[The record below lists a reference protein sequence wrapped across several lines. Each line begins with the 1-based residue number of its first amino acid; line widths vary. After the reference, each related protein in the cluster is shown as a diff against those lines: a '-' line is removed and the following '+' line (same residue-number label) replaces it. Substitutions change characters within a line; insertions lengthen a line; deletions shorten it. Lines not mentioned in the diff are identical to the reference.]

1 MSDLTLSY
9 LDVQGLL
16 DPISA
21 ESPAGES
28 LRYEGTYDRIQEAR
42 REDDERL
49 SQGIYKTS
57 LKRADWETDEA
68 ICVEALEHHT
78 KDLQIAGWL
87 LEASL
92 HLYGFSG
99 VEAGLQLMAGL
110 CQNFWDDLHPN
121 LNGGDLEDR
130 IAPIEWINQKL
141 PLKLKQIALTM
152 PLGRDGRSYSFADWE
167 SACHF
172 ENLARQDP
180 AALQEALANID
191 PTVDTF
197 QNALSLT
204 DPAFQAELVKDL
216 DKAVDACRLLQ
227 HVLDVKCGKQS
238 PSLVQ
243 FNEVL
248 SAIQQLM
255 IQSLLERDGGAEM
268 LEDQS
273 EKTPRVGSPE
283 PEVELWSGGA
293 IRSRADAYR
302 RLSEAADYLLRTEPH
317 SPTPY
322 LVKRAVEW
330 GHMSLSEVLQQI
342 VSNEGEMTE
351 IDKLLRLTGKQVSD
365 AS

>member
-16 DPISA
+16 DPISPEA
-21 ESPAGES
+21 PAGES
-28 LRYEGTYDRIQEAR
+28 LRYEGTYDRIQDAR
-42 REDDERL
+42 REDDQTL
-49 SQGIYKTS
+49 SQGIYQKH
-57 LKRADWETDEA
+57 LKRANWEEDEA
-68 ICVEALEHHT
+68 ICVEALESRT
-78 KDLQIAGWL
+78 KDLLIAGWL

-99 VEAGLQLMAGL
+99 VEAGLQLLAGL
-110 CQNFWDDLHPN
+110 CQNFWADLYPS
-121 LNGGDLEDR
+121 LDGADLEDR

-141 PLKLKQIALTM
+141 PLKLKQIPLTL
-152 PLGRDGRSYSFADWE
+152 PRERDERTYSYVDWE

-180 AALQEALANID
+180 GALQEALANID

-197 QNALSLT
+197 QNALALT
-204 DPAFQAELVKDL
+204 DKAFHVELVKEL
-216 DKAVDACRLLQ
+216 DGAVDACRLLQ

-238 PSLVQ
+238 PSLHQ

-248 SAIQQLM
+248 CAIQQLM
-255 IQSLLERDGGAEM
+255 SQSLHARDGGSEM

-273 EKTPRVGSPE
+273 EKTPRVDPRNDE
-283 PEVELWSGGA
+283 IELWSGGP
-293 IRSRADAYR
+293 IRSRTDAYR

-330 GHMSLSEVLQQI
+330 GHMSLLEVFQQI
-342 VSNEGEMTE
+342 VRNEGEMTE
-351 IDKLLRLTGKQVSD
+351 IDKLLRLTGKQASDVS
-365 AS
+365 

>member
-1 MSDLTLSY
+1 MSNLTFSY

-16 DPISA
+16 DPISP
-21 ESPAGES
+21 ESRAGEP
-28 LRYEGTYDRIQEAR
+28 LRYEGTYDRIQDAR
-42 REDDERL
+42 REDDQRL

-57 LKRADWETDEA
+57 LKRADWEADEA
-68 ICVEALEHHT
+68 ICVEALESRT

-99 VEAGLQLMAGL
+99 VEAGLQLLAGL
-110 CQNFWDDLHPN
+110 CQNFWEDLYPS
-121 LNGGDLEDR
+121 LDGEDLDDR

-141 PLKLKQIALTM
+141 ALKLKQIPLT
-152 PLGRDGRSYSFADWE
+152 LASERDERTYSFIDWE

-180 AALQEALANID
+180 GALKEALANID
-191 PTVDTF
+191 PTVDAF
-197 QNALSLT
+197 QNALALT
-204 DPAFQAELVKDL
+204 DPSFHLELVKDL

-238 PSLVQ
+238 PSLYQ

-248 SAIQQLM
+248 CAIQQLM
-255 IQSLLERDGGAEM
+255 SQSLRARDGGPEM

-273 EKTPRVGSPE
+273 EETPRVGSSQQ
-283 PEVELWSGGA
+283 EVELWSGGP
-293 IRSRADAYR
+293 IRSRTDAYR

-330 GHMSLSEVLQQI
+330 GHMNLSEVLQQI
-342 VSNEGEMTE
+342 VRNEGEMTE
-351 IDKLLRLTGKQVSD
+351 IDRLLRLTGKQVGDVS
-365 AS
+365 

>member
-1 MSDLTLSY
+1 MSDVTFSY

-16 DPISA
+16 DPISP
-21 ESPAGES
+21 EVPAGES
-28 LRYEGTYDRIQEAR
+28 LRYEGTYDRIQNAR
-42 REDDERL
+42 REDDHTL
-49 SQGIYKTS
+49 SQGIYQKQ
-57 LKRADWETDEA
+57 LKRANWEEVEA
-68 ICVEALEHHT
+68 LCVEALESRT
-78 KDLQIAGWL
+78 KDLLIGSWL

-92 HLYGFSG
+92 HLYGFRG
-99 VEAGLQLMAGL
+99 VEAGVQLLAGL

-121 LNGGDLEDR
+121 LDGRDLEDR

-141 PLKLKQIALTM
+141 PLKLKQIPLTL
-152 PLGRDGRSYSFADWE
+152 PRERDDRAYAFVDWE

-180 AALQEALANID
+180 GALQEALANID

-197 QNALSLT
+197 QNALALT
-204 DPAFQAELVKDL
+204 DKSFHVELVKDL
-216 DKAVDACRLLQ
+216 EKAVDACRLLQ

-238 PSLVQ
+238 PSLHQ

-248 SAIQQLM
+248 CAIQQLM
-255 IQSLLERDGGAEM
+255 SQSLQARDGGPEM
-268 LEDQS
+268 LEDQPETTRGVAAS
-273 EKTPRVGSPE
+273 EQE
-283 PEVELWSGGA
+283 IELWSGGP

-330 GHMSLSEVLQQI
+330 GHMNLFELFQQI
-342 VSNEGEMTE
+342 VRNEGEMTE
-351 IDKLLRLTGKQVSD
+351 IDRLLRLTGKQEST
-365 AS
+365 

>member
-1 MSDLTLSY
+1 MSDLTFSY

-16 DPISA
+16 DPISP
-21 ESPAGES
+21 EFPAGEY

-42 REDDERL
+42 REDDHTL
-49 SQGIYKTS
+49 SQGIYQKQ
-57 LKRADWETDEA
+57 LKRANWEEDEA
-68 ICVEALEHHT
+68 ICVEALETRT
-78 KDLQIAGWL
+78 KDLLIAGWL

-110 CQNFWDDLHPN
+110 CQNFWNELHPN
-121 LNGGDLEDR
+121 LDGDDFEDR

-141 PLKLKQIALTM
+141 PLKLKQVPLTL
-152 PLGRDGRSYSFADWE
+152 PLGRDDRTYAFVDWE

-180 AALQEALANID
+180 GALQEALASID

-197 QNALSLT
+197 QNALALT
-204 DPAFQAELVKDL
+204 DKEFHVELVRDL

-227 HVLDVKCGKQS
+227 HVLDVKCGKRS
-238 PSLVQ
+238 PSLYH

-248 SAIQQLM
+248 CAIQQLM
-255 IQSLLERDGGAEM
+255 SQSLQARDGGSEM

-273 EKTPRVGSPE
+273 ETTPRRE
-283 PEVELWSGGA
+283 PSEQEIQLWSGGP

-330 GHMSLSEVLQQI
+330 GHMNLADVLQQI
-342 VSNEGEMTE
+342 VRNEGEMTE
-351 IDKLLRLTGKQVSD
+351 IDKLLRLTGKQDGDMS
-365 AS
+365 

>member
-21 ESPAGES
+21 ASPAGES

-255 IQSLLERDGGAEM
+255 IQSLLERGGGAEM

-273 EKTPRVGSPE
+273 EKTPRVGSAE
-283 PEVELWSGGA
+283 PEAELWSGGA

-330 GHMSLSEVLQQI
+330 GHMNLSEVLQQI

>member
-21 ESPAGES
+21 ESPAGAS
-28 LRYEGTYDRIQEAR
+28 LRYDGTYDRIEDAR
-42 REDDERL
+42 REDDQRL

-57 LKRADWETDEA
+57 LKRADWEADEA

-99 VEAGLQLMAGL
+99 VEAGLQVLAGL
-110 CQNFWDDLHPN
+110 CQNFWDELHPN
-121 LNGGDLEDR
+121 LNGEDLEDR

-141 PLKLKQIALTM
+141 PLKLKQIALTL
-152 PLGRDGRSYSFADWE
+152 PIERDGRSYSYADWE

-180 AALQEALANID
+180 SALQEALANID

-197 QNALSLT
+197 QNALTLT
-204 DPAFQAELVKDL
+204 DPAFHAELVKDL
-216 DKAVDACRLLQ
+216 EQAVDACRLLQ

-248 SAIQQLM
+248 CAIQQLM
-255 IQSLLERDGGAEM
+255 IQSLRERDGGAAM
-268 LEDQS
+268 LEKQTETKQGVDRS
-273 EKTPRVGSPE
+273 EQEIELGSN
-283 PEVELWSGGA
+283 GG

-330 GHMSLSEVLQQI
+330 GHMNLSEVLQQI
-342 VSNEGEMTE
+342 VRNEGEMTE
-351 IDKLLRLTGKQVSD
+351 IDRLLKLTGKQASD